1 MNIIT
6 NGLLILVRIAILTV
20 MLVTANWINDYLQE
34 KISASEQ
41 AELLTAA
48 GFPLEDTVELPN
60 GDIRQDFEM
69 TSNRG
74 DCTCHIGL
82 AREIAAA
89 TGNTLVEPV
98 PSFNATGP
106 FIEDITNVT
115 NEEPEMCPMYSARI
129 IQGIQVS
136 ESPEW
141 LSTKIA
147 NRGDVPRNAVVDA
160 TNFVLFELGQPTHV
174 FDFDKLEGGRII
186 VRRAKD
192 GEEFLPLGEGA
203 TPIKLTSDD
212 LVIADAVKPVALA
225 GVKGGAETA
234 VTSET
239 KNILIETATFNPVT
253 VRSSSRRHKISSD
266 SSFRFERGVSPL
278 QLASAA
284 DRLTGLL
291 LDLSEGT
298 LCKGSIDAGQ
308 SLPELI
314 TVEMRTEVCKQ
325 RLGVE
330 ISNDD
335 MLQLLNTL
343 GFASTIDSNVITSTV
358 PFYRGDIHREIDLI
372 EEVGRVYG
380 YNKIPIVDDLE
391 IRIPPF
397 GGEAY
402 GRQTL
407 LNALAGMG
415 FLECITHSLI
425 SMDAANAFLKDGQQ
439 PLVLGDERASATPAL
454 RPTIIPSLLNVRK
467 HNADHGSSTLRLTEL
482 GSVFVIDGDSHE
494 EHTELTIIMDADAS
508 QGINE
513 IRGVVDALC
522 AIISPEE
529 CVTIEPN
536 DSAWLTPSVTI
547 NLSGKPI
554 GTIGRLASAVE
565 SQWDLPNTVHV
576 ASIRLTNLLE
586 QFPPVNQASHLPSQP
601 AIERDISLIVSEDVS
616 WNDIQSCID
625 GLDVQFLERLLFV
638 TTFRG
643 KNIDTGKKS
652 ITIRLRFRDDER
664 TLRHEE
670 VDGQM
675 EDVVSVL
682 TTSCGAEIR
691 S

>member
-1 MNIIT
+1 MNIIA

-48 GFPLEDTVELPN
+48 GFPLEDTVELPD

-74 DCTCHIGL
+74 DCTCHVGL

-89 TGNTLVEPV
+89 TGNTLVEPT
-98 PSFNATGP
+98 PSFESTGP
-106 FIEDITNVT
+106 TVEDVTSVT
-115 NEEPEMCPMYSARI
+115 NEEPELCPMYSARV
-129 IQGIQVS
+129 IQDINVT

-141 LSTKIA
+141 LATKIA
-147 NRGDVPRNAVVDA
+147 NRGDMPRNAVVDA

-174 FDFDKLEGGRII
+174 FDFDKLEGGKII

-203 TPIKLTSDD
+203 TSIKLTSDD

-225 GVKGGAETA
+225 GVKGGADTA

-239 KNILIETATFNPVT
+239 KNIFIETATFNPVT
-253 VRSSSRRHKISSD
+253 VRNSSRRHKISSD

-278 QLASAA
+278 QLESSA

-291 LDLSEGT
+291 MELAGGS
-298 LCKGSIDAGQ
+298 LCKGAIDAGNP
-308 SLPELI
+308 LPELI
-314 TVEMRTEVCKQ
+314 TVEMRTDVCKQ
-325 RLGVE
+325 RLGVD
-330 ISNDD
+330 ISGEE
-335 MLQLLNTL
+335 MLKLLAPL
-343 GFASTIDSNVITSTV
+343 GFNASINGDVITSTV

-380 YNKIPIVDDLE
+380 YNNIPIVDDLE
-391 IRIPPF
+391 IRVPPF
-397 GGEAY
+397 GGESD
-402 GRQTL
+402 GRQAL
-407 LNALAGMG
+407 LNALSGMG
-415 FLECITHSLI
+415 FLECITHSLV
-425 SMDAANAFLKDGQQ
+425 SMEAAEAFLGDGQR
-439 PLVLGDERASATPAL
+439 PLVLNDERASATPAL
-454 RPTIIPSLLNVRK
+454 RPSIIPSLLNVRK
-467 HNADHGSSTLRLTEL
+467 HNADHGSSSLRLTEL

-494 EHTELTIIMDADAS
+494 EHTELTFIMDADEA
-508 QGINE
+508 QGINK
-513 IRGVVDALC
+513 IRGVVDAIC

-529 CVTIEPN
+529 SVTIEPSE
-536 DSAWLTPSVTI
+536 SAWLSPSGVI
-547 NLSGKPI
+547 NLGSKPV
-554 GTIGRLASAVE
+554 GTIGRLSIAIE
-565 SQWDLPNTVHV
+565 SQWDLPSTVHV

-586 QFPPVNQASHLPSQP
+586 HFPPVNQASPLPSQP
-601 AIERDISLIVSEDVS
+601 AIERDVSLIVSEDVS
-616 WNDIQSCID
+616 WNNIQSCVN
-625 GLDVQFLERLLFV
+625 GVDVQFLEGLLFV

-643 KNIDTGKKS
+643 KNIDEGKKS
-652 ITIRLRFRDDER
+652 ITIRLRFRDEAR

-675 EDVVSVL
+675 EDVVNAL
-682 TTSCGAEIR
+682 TSSCGAEIR

>member
-1 MNIIT
+1 MNIIA
-6 NGLLILVRIAILTV
+6 NRLLILVRIAILTV

-48 GFPLEDTVELPN
+48 GFPLEDTVELAD

-74 DCTCHIGL
+74 DCTCHVGL

-89 TGNTLVEPV
+89 TGNMLVEPI
-98 PSFNATGP
+98 PSFEASGAL
-106 FIEDITNVT
+106 IEEVT
-115 NEEPEMCPMYSARI
+115 SVKNEEPELCPMYSARI
-129 IQGIQVS
+129 IQGINVT
-136 ESPEW
+136 ESPKW
-141 LSTKIA
+141 LATKIA

-174 FDFDKLEGGRII
+174 FDYDKLEGGRII
-186 VRRAKD
+186 IRRAKD

-225 GVKGGAETA
+225 GVKGGAATA

-253 VRSSSRRHKISSD
+253 VRNSSRRHKISSD

-278 QLASAA
+278 QLAPSG

-291 LDLSEGT
+291 LELAGGR
-298 LCKGSIDAGQ
+298 LCKGTIDAGKP
-308 SLPELI
+308 LPELI
-314 TVEMRTEVCKQ
+314 TVEMRTDVCKQ
-325 RLGVE
+325 RLGVD
-330 ISNDD
+330 ISDDD
-335 MLQLLNTL
+335 MLRLLTPL
-343 GFASTIDSNVITSTV
+343 GFDVSIKGNIITSTV

-380 YNKIPIVDDLE
+380 YNNIPIVEDLE
-391 IRIPPF
+391 IRVPPF
-397 GGEAY
+397 GGEAD
-402 GRQTL
+402 GRKAL
-407 LNALAGMG
+407 MNALSGMG
-415 FLECITHSLI
+415 FLECITHSLV
-425 SMDAANAFLKDGQQ
+425 SVDAAEAFLRDGQR
-439 PLVLGDERASATPAL
+439 PLVLNDERASATPAL
-454 RPTIIPSLLNVRK
+454 RPSIIPSLLNVRK
-467 HNADHGSSTLRLTEL
+467 HNADYGSSSLKLTEL
-482 GSVFVIDGDSHE
+482 GSVFVIDGDEHQ
-494 EHTELTIIMDADAS
+494 EHTELTIIMDVDEA

-513 IRGVVDALC
+513 VRGVVDALC
-522 AIISPEE
+522 GIISPEE
-529 CVTIEPN
+529 HIKVNPCK
-536 DSAWLTPSVTI
+536 SAWLTPCGII
-547 NLSGKPI
+547 NLGDKPI
-554 GTIGRLASAVE
+554 GTIGRLSTAIE
-565 SQWDLPNTVHV
+565 SQWDLPSAVHV

-586 QFPPVNQASHLPSQP
+586 QFPPVNQASPLPSQP
-601 AIERDISLIVSEDVS
+601 AIERDVSLVVSEELS
-616 WNDIQSCID
+616 WNDIQTCVN
-625 GLDVQFLERLLFV
+625 GLDVQFLEGLLFV

-643 KNIDTGKKS
+643 KNIDKGKKS
-652 ITIRLRFRDDER
+652 ITIRLRFRDEGR

-675 EDVVSVL
+675 EDVVSAL
-682 TTSCGAEIR
+682 TSSCEAEIR